1 MKTNFILKV
10 GIFPLVAFFSVLV
23 SFSSARAGVVIEQ
36 VRYEKGGEGKEK
48 SKIYISKNKIK
59 FEEETSQV
67 STIFNLD
74 TGDMIQIDVRGRRY
88 VQAKPEDYASF
99 MAELREQV
107 RQQVES
113 QLSGLP
119 EDQRAQMEEMMRA
132 QGLIPPGDKAMQ
144 RTLKVKDTGVR
155 EKLAGYS
162 ALKFEIYEDGRL
174 DEEIW
179 ISSDS
184 IFTDELDT
192 KKMSGFIKEL
202 KKATK
207 GFPGSGYAGEGEED
221 LINKVYGSG
230 FPLKTVDISPTGSTY
245 IEEVVKVTKAEV
257 PDSEFIPQ
265 EGFKKVTIREMLVGL
280 GR

>member
-1 MKTNFILKV
+1 MKTNFVVQV
-10 GIFPLVAFFSVLV
+10 GFFLLLAFSAALV
-23 SFSSARAGVVIEQ
+23 SVSSAHAGVVIEQ
-36 VRYEKGGEGKEK
+36 VRYEKGSEGKEK

-59 FEEETSQV
+59 FEEEASQV
-67 STIFNLD
+67 TTIFNLD
-74 TGDMIQIDVRGRRY
+74 TGDMIQIDVKGKRY
-88 VQAKPEDYASF
+88 VQAKPEDYAKF
-99 MAELREQV
+99 MNELREQV
-107 RQQVES
+107 KRQMES

-132 QGLIPPGDKAMQ
+132 QGLLPPGDKAVQ
-144 RTLKVKDTGVR
+144 KTLTIKDTGVR

-162 ALKFEIYEDGRL
+162 ALKFEVYEDGRL

-184 IFTDELDT
+184 VFTDEIDT

-221 LINKVYGSG
+221 LINRVYGSG
-230 FPLKTVDISPTGSTY
+230 FPLRTVDISPTGSTY

-257 PDSEFIPQ
+257 PDAEFLPT